1 MSVDASIQRAKAR
14 ASILS
19 NLDKAFA
26 SQAAAASV
34 TATPAATN
42 TTPSKP
48 IKKDIMIDT
57 LQELLEDTSDRT
69 RWKLNDQLQGK
80 VLLMENTKKLNL
92 KPKRY
97 KASLL
102 L

>member
-1 MSVDASIQRAKAR
+1 MDTTATIERAKAR

-26 SQAAAASV
+26 AQAAATQNA
-34 TATPAATN
+34 PAPP

-57 LQELLEDTSDRT
+57 LQELLEDSSDKA

-80 VLLMENTKKLNL
+80 VLVMENTKKQSI
-92 KPKRY
+92 KSKRF
-97 KASLL
+97 
-102 L
+102 